1 MAADGKPIVSRFVI
15 SGIMLLIRIVLNLLF
30 ISNDVFTINAIIFLI
45 AGFSS
50 FWYLKYKSN
59 PASDWR
65 LVIAALFQVQCN

>member
-50 FWYLKYKSN
+50 FWYLKYK
-59 PASDWR
+59 AILHLIGDW
-65 LVIAALFQVQCN
+65 F

>member
-30 ISNDVFTINAIIFLI
+30 ISNDVITINAIFIFFDCRFQLI
-45 AGFSS
+45 LVSIIQ
-50 FWYLKYKSN
+50 SN

-65 LVIAALFQVQCN
+65 LVFAALFQV